1 MAQFYPSYE
10 KIKQLTVQ
18 PEEGEL
24 YLLKFLKENLDDSFE
39 VYFNPFLN
47 GDRPDIIIMRKNYG
61 VMIIE
66 VKDWEL
72 SHYYLDERRKWRL
85 KQNDANL
92 KSPIDQVL
100 RYKENMYNLHI
111 ENLLERKIRKFKYW
125 SIVCCAVYF
134 HNETKKSLNEFLVEP
149 YKNNRKYQD
158 FLKRNIELLGRNS
171 LNKSDF
177 FKVLRKKY
185 LIAKKPS
192 FFFGSELYDSFKRYL
207 KPPIHTKEEGEKI
220 PYSKQQ
226 QRLIFSEARDQ
237 RIKGVVG
244 SGKTTVMA
252 ARAVNAHLRTN
263 DKVLLLCYNIT
274 LKNYIHDKISK
285 VREEFTWDNF
295 YINNYHNFITT
306 EMNNNGIEFEIPK
319 DFSEWTTEERS
330 KYFEENYYGNEEL
343 FQENKGKF
351 KKYKTILIDEIQDY
365 KRPWMNVI
373 KNCFLEE
380 GGEYVLFGDEK
391 QNIYSN
397 EIENKDIKTNVQQK
411 PSELKDCFRS
421 DKKIKDIAIGFQ
433 YIHFQQK
440 YNIDDFNKQLSMTY
454 DKPSFIKYFLIGNE
468 INVVELLKIVKD
480 ISSKLGEHP
489 NDIAILGIRIAI
501 LRELDCYYRYK
512 TNEKTNSMFETQEVW
527 YKLLLETFKK
537 REVIKEGLELFPK
550 LKEEETKKN
559 KLAVLL
565 AIKDLAEETNET
577 EITSAYNR
585 AIERDKIDKERFE
598 NWYSSQNLKELLNR
612 DKRLSIRGLE
622 RKYPEYRMLTKK
634 LKFVRDNKKF
644 HFWYNRG
651 TLKLST
657 IHSFKGWEANTL
669 FLLIEEE
676 WQDGDFPFSYEELI
690 YTGLTRSKKNL
701 IIINCGNM
709 DHHNS
714 ISELINKNE

>member
-18 PEEGEL
+18 PEKGEL

-66 VKDWEL
+66 VKDWVL
-72 SHYYLDERRKWRL
+72 PHYYLDDRRKWRL
-85 KQNDANL
+85 KKNNAYL
-92 KSPIDQVL
+92 KSPINQVL

-111 ENLLERKIRKFKYW
+111 ENLLEKKIRNSKYW

-134 HNETKKSLNEFLVEP
+134 HNATQNSLNNFLVEP
-149 YKNNRKYQD
+149 YKENKKYQD
-158 FLKRNIELLGRNS
+158 FLKWNIILLGKDD
-171 LNKSDF
+171 LNKEDF
-177 FKVLRKKY
+177 LKVLKRKY
-185 LIAKKPS
+185 LIRKHPS
-192 FFFGSELYDSFKRYL
+192 LFFDQELYDSFKRYL
-207 KPPIHTKEEGEKI
+207 KPPIHTVDEGKEI

-226 QRLIFSEARDQ
+226 KKLIISESRDQ

-252 ARAVNAHLRTN
+252 ARAVNAHLRTKN
-263 DKVLLLCYNIT
+263 KVLLLCYNIT

-285 VREEFTWDNF
+285 VRENFAWENF

-306 EMNNNGIEFEIPK
+306 EMNNNGIEFVIPRN
-319 DFSEWTTEERS
+319 FSNWSTEKRS
-330 KYFEENYYGNEEL
+330 EFFEENYFSNELL
-343 FQENKGKF
+343 FKENKEKF
-351 KKYKTILIDEIQDY
+351 TKYQTILIDEIQDY

-373 KNCFLEE
+373 KNCFLED

-433 YIHFQQK
+433 NIHFQEK
-440 YNIDDFNKQLSMTY
+440 YNIDNFNKQLEMSFN
-454 DKPSFIKYFLIGNE
+454 KPSLIKYFLIGNE

-480 ISSKLGEHP
+480 ISAKLGEHP

-501 LRELDCYYRYK
+501 LREFDCYYRYK
-512 TNEKTNSMFETQEVW
+512 TSENTNSMFETQEVW

-537 REVIKEGLELFPK
+537 SEVIITGLDLFPGGV
-550 LKEEETKKN
+550 KEDAKKN

-565 AIKDLAEETNET
+565 AIKDLEEETKEP
-577 EITSAYNR
+577 EITTAYKR
-585 AIERDKIDKERFE
+585 FIEKNNVDKDNFE
-598 NWYSSQNLKELLNR
+598 EWYSSQNLKELLNR
-612 DKRLSIRGLE
+612 DKRLSMRGLE
-622 RKYPEYRMLTKK
+622 AKYPKYRKLTKK

-676 WQDGDFPFSYEELI
+676 WNDGDFPFSFEELI
-690 YTGLTRSKKNL
+690 YTGLTRSKNNL
-701 IIINCGNM
+701 VIINCGNM
-709 DHHNS
+709 EHHNT
-714 ISELINKNE
+714 ISELMNKNE

>member
-10 KIKQLTVQ
+10 KIKQLTVK

-24 YLLKFLKENLDDSFE
+24 FILKFLKDNLDDSFE
-39 VYFNPFLN
+39 IYFNPFLN

-85 KQNDANL
+85 KQNNAHL

-100 RYKENMYNLHI
+100 TYKENMYNLHI
-111 ENLLERKIRKFKYW
+111 ENLLEKKIKNFKYW

-134 HNETKKSLNEFLVEP
+134 HNETQSSLSDFLIKP
-149 YKNNRKYQD
+149 YKEDRKYQD
-158 FLKRNIELLGRNS
+158 FLKWNIELIGNDN
-171 LNKSDF
+171 LNKTDF

-185 LIAKKPS
+185 LIANQHS
-192 FFFGSELYDSFKRYL
+192 YLFDDELYDSFKRYL
-207 KPPIHTKEEGEKI
+207 KPPIHTKEEGEEI
-220 PYSKQQ
+220 PYSAQQ
-226 QRLIFSEARDQ
+226 KRLIVSEPRDQ

-285 VREEFTWDNF
+285 VREEFAWDNF

-319 DFSEWTTEERS
+319 DFSEWTAEERS
-330 KYFEENYYGNEEL
+330 KYFEDNYYGNEKL
-343 FQENKGKF
+343 FHDNIDKLT
-351 KKYKTILIDEIQDY
+351 KYKTILIDEIQDY

-373 KNCFLEE
+373 KSCFLEE

-433 YIHFQQK
+433 NIHFQQK
-440 YNIDDFNKQLSMTY
+440 YNIDDFNRQLSMSF

-468 INVVELLKIVKD
+468 INVIELFKIVRD
-480 ISSKLGEHP
+480 ISDKLEEHP

-501 LRELDCYYRYK
+501 LREFDCYYRYK

-537 REVIKEGLELFPK
+537 REVIKEGLDLFPRIK
-550 LKEEETKKN
+550 NEETKKN

-565 AIKDLAEETNET
+565 AIKDLVEETDEP
-577 EITSAYNR
+577 EIFNAYNR
-585 AIERDKIDKERFE
+585 AIERDRINNEKFE

-612 DKRLSIRGLE
+612 DKRLSMRGLE
-622 RKYPEYRMLTKK
+622 KKYPEYRMLTKK

-676 WQDGDFPFSYEELI
+676 WQDGDFPFSFEELI

-709 DHHNS
+709 EHHNS
-714 ISELINKNE
+714 ISELINENE